1 MRAAGARP
9 GLLARRIIILGCG
22 AIKPVVD
29 SSPGNAIQAAPTRDS
44 VVAYLHN
51 LNTNRAYQSLRDLRQ
66 TTRELGAPLRGVLLA
81 EGLLAY
87 SSRGADYIKDIQAMI
102 ITNDL
107 EQLSFDVASQ

>member
-1 MRAAGARP
+1 
-9 GLLARRIIILGCG
+9 
-22 AIKPVVD
+22 
-29 SSPGNAIQAAPTRDS
+29 
-44 VVAYLHN
+44 LHN